1 MVLYLA
7 AGKCLSDKQK
17 SLSPVPRT
25 YGKTRLWWCM
35 LVISALRQCGKEDPL
50 GPQTRLIGD
59 RLLSGELVSK
69 EIDQIIRG

>member
-1 MVLYLA
+1 
-7 AGKCLSDKQK
+7 
-17 SLSPVPRT
+17 
-25 YGKTRLWWCM
+25 M